1 MEYISFWKGLTTG
14 RLVLIRNT
22 IKEMTKVF
30 HLLDVINLRYDIIVN
45 KFDSVDFEERESFKE
60 QIHDEIKLIL
70 SFFMIDKTAQ
80 QDVD

>member
-1 MEYISFWKGLTTG
+1 
-14 RLVLIRNT
+14 
-22 IKEMTKVF
+22 MTKVF